1 MWLRRPIKP
10 VQPADKKAT
19 LGSVSIMNLAGLQK
33 TSLIDYPG
41 RVSCVVFVTGCN
53 FTCPFCHNGELARGE
68 WPSRLPLDRF
78 IEFLTPRRKLLDGVV
93 ISGGEPTLHP
103 HLADL
108 CRAVRR
114 LHLRIKLDTNGS
126 RPDVLARLFDER
138 LVDYVAM
145 DIKTPIASYHP
156 ALVHEDIT
164 AHLRRSIQLIM
175 QTSPDYEFRTTCVR
189 PFVDAQRIL
198 DMARAIQGARRYVLQ
213 SFRPQKMLQ
222 PDFFETI
229 EPVISPAEI
238 HHFRELSSPLVENC
252 VIRTEHD

>member
-1 MWLRRPIKP
+1 
-10 VQPADKKAT
+10 
-19 LGSVSIMNLAGLQK
+19 MNLAGLQK

-41 RVSCVVFVTGCN
+41 MVSCVVFLTGCN
-53 FTCPFCHNGELARGE
+53 FTCPFCHNDELARGE
-68 WPSRLPLDRF
+68 WPSRISLDQF
-78 IEFLTPRRKLLDGVV
+78 IEFLTPRRGLLDGVV

-114 LHLRIKLDTNGS
+114 LDLRIKLDTNGS
-126 RPDVLARLFDER
+126 RPDVLARLLDER

-145 DIKTPIASYHP
+145 DIKTPIESYHP
-156 ALVHEDIT
+156 VLVQRDIT
-164 AHLRRSIQLIM
+164 AHLRRSIELIM
-175 QTSPDYEFRTTCVR
+175 HASPDYEFRTTCVR
-189 PFVDAQRIL
+189 PFVDEHRIL
-198 DMARAIQGARRYVLQ
+198 DMARTIQGARRYILQ
-213 SFRPQKMLQ
+213 PFRPQKMLQ

-229 EPVISPAEI
+229 DPVVSPAEI